1 MPKDQLTFRFCRSLT
16 AHTISATIHIYICI
30 YIYVYIYI
38 YYVYIYTYITQ
49 GDMYI
54 YICMFIYLYI
64 YILYI
69 WPKWNNL
76 HLVINSHVWRFTSP
90 HCFYNFWE
98 LLGSFLCLRNHS
110 GALLFL
116 ATQYVEKTFASS
128 KDYSPLDMIKALQ
141 LRPSNQNKLFSLWNV
156 FFVHRPLKK

>member
-16 AHTISATIHIYICI
+16 AHTISATIHIYI
-30 YIYVYIYI
+30 YVYIYMYI
-38 YYVYIYTYITQ
+38 YILCIYIYTYITQ

-54 YICMFIYLYI
+54 YMFIYLYI

-90 HCFYNFWE
+90 HYFYNFWE

-156 FFVHRPLKK
+156 FLSIVHSKNK